1 MIPALRSPRR
11 GDQKFKVN
19 FSYKEFEASLD
30 LETLSKKKKD
40 GGDPIFLKTSRET
53 CLILI

>member
-30 LETLSKKKKD
+30 LETLSKKKD